1 MDKIECQVVLL
12 PTEKQSNIVFVN
24 QKLDW
29 LGQNQQKNEEKKFV
43 SFVDDKGNVLATSL
57 KEDGFP
63 NIGIDFLWTY
73 VKANGKINSVFLFE
87 DLKDTNNK
95 VRTRNNGDVVVA
107 RSDEKEFTEKD
118 VVDMLSYAIAHSGI
132 SSKEMNQKI
141 EETIKWFRSY
151 N

>member
-12 PTEKQSNIVFVN
+12 PTEKQSNIVFIN

-141 EETIKWFRSY
+141 EETIKWFRS
-151 N
+151 

>member
-141 EETIKWFRSY
+141 EETIKWFRS
-151 N
+151 

>member
-1 MDKIECQVVLL
+1 
-12 PTEKQSNIVFVN
+12 
-24 QKLDW
+24 LDW

-141 EETIKWFRSY
+141 EETIKWFRS
-151 N
+151 

>member
-12 PTEKQSNIVFVN
+12 PTEKQSNIVFIN

-43 SFVDDKGNVLATSL
+43 SFVDVKGNVLATSV

-141 EETIKWFRSY
+141 EETIKWFRS
-151 N
+151 

>member
-1 MDKIECQVVLL
+1 MYKIECQVVLL
-12 PTEKQSNIVFVN
+12 PTEKQSNIVFIN

-73 VKANGKINSVFLFE
+73 VKANAKINSVFLFE

-141 EETIKWFRSY
+141 EETIKWFRS
-151 N
+151 

>member
-73 VKANGKINSVFLFE
+73 VKVNGKINSVFLFE

-141 EETIKWFRSY
+141 EETIKWFRS
-151 N
+151 

>member
-1 MDKIECQVVLL
+1 MYKIECQVVLL

-73 VKANGKINSVFLFE
+73 VKANAKINSVFLFE

-95 VRTRNNGDVVVA
+95 VRIRKNGDVVVA

-141 EETIKWFRSY
+141 EETIKWFRS
-151 N
+151 

>member
-1 MDKIECQVVLL
+1 MDKIECRVVLL
-12 PTEKQSNIVFVN
+12 PTEKQSNIVFIN

-141 EETIKWFRSY
+141 EETIKWFRS
-151 N
+151 